1 LEISRRLVTPHRFR
15 ACLDAL
21 GWSGRGLS
29 ALLGVDERQVRRW
42 AKGDYAIPA
51 NIAAWLDRLARF
63 HEQNP
68 PPERRQD
75 KPPPAPE

>member
-1 LEISRRLVTPHRFR
+1 
-15 ACLDAL
+15 
-21 GWSGRGLS
+21 
-29 ALLGVDERQVRRW
+29 VDERQVRRW